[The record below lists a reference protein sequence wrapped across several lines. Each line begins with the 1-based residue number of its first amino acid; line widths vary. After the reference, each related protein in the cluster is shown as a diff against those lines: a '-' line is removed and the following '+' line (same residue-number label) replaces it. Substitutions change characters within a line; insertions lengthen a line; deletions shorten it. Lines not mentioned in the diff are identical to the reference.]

1 MDGLATALDEITLV
15 LFTTLAPAGA
25 LAYALMALPLIVRG
39 GTMEESLRRR
49 LDMFLSVPVVV
60 AMVGLVAS
68 ATHLGNPANALYV
81 LAGFGRSPL
90 SNEVVCGVVFLGAA
104 GVFWL
109 TSFSEGAQRV
119 AVRRAAAAVVSVLG
133 LAFIGAISLAYNA
146 STIIAWNTPLA
157 AASVWLNALA
167 GGPLLAILGFRMAR
181 FYTAGHRLG
190 LAYAV
195 LSAVAVAVGTI
206 VYLLWASTLP
216 SMQNALT
223 SAAELAP
230 AFRPAAIIFAVLG
243 AIGVAFG
250 LRTVA
255 WKGEAPIWLP
265 LVSVAVV
272 LAGIFIMRF
281 MFYMTHMTV
290 GLGV

>member
-1 MDGLATALDEITLV
+1 MDGFATALNEITLV

-25 LAYALMALPLIVRG
+25 MAYALMVLPLIARG
-39 GTMEESLRRR
+39 NALEDEVRRR
-49 LDMFLSVPVVV
+49 LDAFLSIPVVV

-81 LAGFGRSPL
+81 LTGFGRSPL

-109 TSFSEGAQRV
+109 TSFAEGPSRIGLRRV
-119 AVRRAAAAVVSVLG
+119 VAALVSLLG

-146 STIIAWNTPLA
+146 STIIAWNTPFA

-181 FYTAGHRLG
+181 FYTEGHRLG
-190 LAYAV
+190 RAYVAIAAGAV
-195 LSAVAVAVGTI
+195 IVGTI
-206 VYLLWASTLP
+206 VYLAWAATLP
-216 SMQNALT
+216 GMQNAMT

-230 AFRPAAIIFAVLG
+230 AFGPASLVFAALG
-243 AIGVAFG
+243 AVGVALG
-250 LRTVA
+250 MRTVM
-255 WKGEAPIWLP
+255 WKGEAPLWLP
-265 LVSVAVV
+265 IASTTAM
-272 LAGIFIMRF
+272 LAGIFLMRF